1 MLEAMGLI
9 DSQQQKT
16 FASYCARIVSA
27 IKGKYMRL
35 AFDIWDEMING
46 DVFPY
51 GSLFLNMTGVYDY
64 DNFEN
69 TRPPAAFA
77 LYSQV
82 EAVVCA
88 ACVCPLLYACCDHT
102 TTLTTRGRLP
112 RVCWAKIISARRRR
126 CAGGSI
132 FRCGPSA
139 AAPAARAA
147 LPAAPRPLISRV
159 TSPSVSQRRAR
170 AAISA
175 TWLYGLRRLI
185 WCKKPICRPS
195 DRQFETFLQISRG
208 AARCKTL
215 K

>member
-51 GSLFLNMTGVYDY
+51 GSLFLNVTGVYDY

-112 RVCWAKIISARRRR
+112 RVRD
-126 CAGGSI
+126 
-132 FRCGPSA
+132 
-139 AAPAARAA
+139 
-147 LPAAPRPLISRV
+147 LPVPRPARH
-159 TSPSVSQRRAR
+159 TRRAWCMRR
-170 AAISA
+170 AV
-175 TWLYGLRRLI
+175 WRQCLRR
-185 WCKKPICRPS
+185 
-195 DRQFETFLQISRG
+195 
-208 AARCKTL
+208 
-215 K
+215 

>member
-16 FASYCARIVSA
+16 FASYCARVVSA

-51 GSLFLNMTGVYDY
+51 GSLFLNVTGVYDY

-82 EAVVCA
+82 RGGRVC
-88 ACVCPLLYACCDHT
+88 CVCVLLLTRAI
-102 TTLTTRGRLP
+102 TTRHR
-112 RVCWAKIISARRRR
+112 
-126 CAGGSI
+126 
-132 FRCGPSA
+132 
-139 AAPAARAA
+139 
-147 LPAAPRPLISRV
+147 
-159 TSPSVSQRRAR
+159 
-170 AAISA
+170 
-175 TWLYGLRRLI
+175 
-185 WCKKPICRPS
+185 
-195 DRQFETFLQISRG
+195 
-208 AARCKTL
+208 
-215 K
+215 

>member
-16 FASYCARIVSA
+16 FASYCARIVAA

-51 GSLFLNMTGVYDY
+51 GSLFLNVTGVYDY

-112 RVCWAKIISARRRR
+112 RVRDLPVPRPARHTRRAWCMRRAVWRQCLRRRR
-126 CAGGSI
+126 GACDRLHALNGARAADPHPALQGHDVLH
-132 FRCGPSA
+132 RHACYVRMCVQWCPSCRRSS
-139 AAPAARAA
+139 PAARTAIVSG
-147 LPAAPRPLISRV
+147 LY
-159 TSPSVSQRRAR
+159 TSVM
-170 AAISA
+170 
-175 TWLYGLRRLI
+175 
-185 WCKKPICRPS
+185 
-195 DRQFETFLQISRG
+195 
-208 AARCKTL
+208 
-215 K
+215 